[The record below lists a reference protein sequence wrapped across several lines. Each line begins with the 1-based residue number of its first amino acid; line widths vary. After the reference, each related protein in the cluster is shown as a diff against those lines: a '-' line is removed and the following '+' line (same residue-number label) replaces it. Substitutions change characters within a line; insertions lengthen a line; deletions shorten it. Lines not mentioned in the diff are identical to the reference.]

1 MSGKVVTMVTYW
13 IIFGRKQVKTE
24 SYHGNNRFRRGKV
37 TIATTCLRQEC
48 YHGNGRSKT
57 RKVGTQQH
65 VYGRKVIMITIG
77 LGPERYHGNNRPRTR
92 K

>member
-48 YHGNGRSKT
+48 YHGNGRSNT
-57 RKVGTQQH
+57 RKVGT
-65 VYGRKVIMITIG
+65 TTTG
-77 LGPERYHGNNRPRTR
+77 LWQEGYHDNNRFRT
-92 K
+92 